1 MVLFLV
7 FVLVLVV
14 TLTVVSER
22 VLQRGPVRASAQLR
36 RRLRSSTRP
45 RR

>member
-1 MVLFLV
+1 MFLF
-7 FVLVLVV
+7 FTIVLVLVV
-14 TLTVVSER
+14 TLALLGER
-22 VLQRGPVRASAQLR
+22 VLQRDPVRASAQLR